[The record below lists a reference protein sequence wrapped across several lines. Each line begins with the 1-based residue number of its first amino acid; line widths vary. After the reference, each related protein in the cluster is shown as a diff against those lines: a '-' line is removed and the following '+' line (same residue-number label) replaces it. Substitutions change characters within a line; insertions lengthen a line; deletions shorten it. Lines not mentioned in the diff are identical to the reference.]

1 MNPASSVAVG
11 GDFTLRTA
19 FVGHVRSLSIQHP
32 RQHQGEV
39 PARQGFEACGE
50 LQNFRGV
57 GVAHDCIVF
66 FLRAFETAT
75 DGNTRQARAIQQTEQ
90 LLAQLSALLPAL
102 KGAA

>member
-1 MNPASSVAVG
+1 MNPVSSVAVG

-19 FVGHVRSLSIQHP
+19 FVGHVRSLSIQDSC
-32 RQHQGEV
+32 QHEGEI
-39 PARQGFEACGE
+39 PARQAFEVCRE

-57 GVAHDCIVF
+57 GVANDCMVF

-102 KGAA
+102 KGAV